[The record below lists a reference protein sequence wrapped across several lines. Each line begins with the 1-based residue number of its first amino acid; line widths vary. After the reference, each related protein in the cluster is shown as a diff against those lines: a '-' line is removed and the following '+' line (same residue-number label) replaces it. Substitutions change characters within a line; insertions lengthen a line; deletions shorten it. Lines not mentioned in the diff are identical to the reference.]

1 MTQSHLLPEPRYS
14 VVMVCVPH
22 NTAQRSIIARD
33 SYAATLIL
41 GLPVNFQIILQISP
55 GEESDTEP
63 LLYPKTP
70 WSLSSYLI
78 TESGHHIGEKLCN
91 KYRHSNC
98 WQLREEFQLLIH
110 CRYSTYECQ
119 TDLNNL

>member
-1 MTQSHLLPEPRYS
+1 MTQSHLLLVPRYF

-22 NTAQRSIIARD
+22 NPAQRSIISRD
-33 SYAATLIL
+33 SYAAILIL
-41 GLPVNFQIILQISP
+41 GLPENFQKILQISP
-55 GEESDTEP
+55 DEESDTEP

-70 WSLSSYLI
+70 SSLSSYLV
-78 TESGHHIGEKLCN
+78 TGSGHLIGEQLCN
-91 KYRHSNC
+91 KFRHSNC

-110 CRYSTYECQ
+110 SRYSTYECQ